1 MTTLIPKINFK
12 NGGAT
17 PAGAVSRDINL
28 KMEELVSVKDFGAL
42 GNGSTNDT
50 AAIQAAINGSVGKSL
65 FFPAGT
71 YKVSN
76 LTISTEINFIG
87 EGYTLSQ
94 LSQIAGS
101 TGAVVTISAT
111 RHPSMRHLSI
121 AGTSTGG
128 DCVAITGASSGNQ
141 FFDCF
146 FTLAGRDGLNVS
158 GTTDNTIVL
167 DCIFEVNG
175 RHGIFF
181 DSGTTA
187 GLVTNSRIVSNVGNG
202 VVASGNVLNPGV
214 KITENVFGGNVIG
227 IQLINQ
233 YFNIVSDNTILLA
246 SSHGIELNGASYNNI
261 TGNIVN
267 NNTGDGIHITEDVV
281 ISTYNNI
288 TDNNIRLNANGIYF
302 DGTGGGYNNVANNV
316 VINSLAVGIGIVGS
330 GNNTILGNQVLGN
343 GLTAT
348 PKYGIYLSDGGS
360 GAASN
365 NRIVGNSITNLGN
378 GALQTTGIYNGSAAS
393 NTIITN
399 NNIVSTTP
407 VNIAGGSVQ
416 LAAGNQGYITEAVGT
431 SQIASGA
438 TSVVISH
445 GLSITPNA
453 SAFTIML
460 TGLATN
466 DPGEIYITNITSTQ
480 FTVNCRNNPGAS
492 TLPFYWKASAF

>member
-1 MTTLIPKINFK
+1 MSLTK
-12 NGGAT
+12 
-17 PAGAVSRDINL
+17 VSFSMIQ
-28 KMEELVSVKDFGAL
+28 GQC
-42 GNGSTNDT
+42 GNIVDYGPLNTSNDT
-50 AAIQAAINGSVGKSL
+50 ATIQAAIDDNYGKSL
-65 FFPAGT
+65 FIPAGT
-71 YKVSN
+71 YQVSN
-76 LTISTEINFIG
+76 LTITGEINLIG
-87 EGYTLSQ
+87 EGYSLSQ
-94 LSQIAGS
+94 ITQIAGS
-101 TGAVVTISAT
+101 TGAVITIDDV

-121 AGTSTGG
+121 AGTSTGS
-128 DCVAITGASSGNQ
+128 DCVRITGASSGNQ
-141 FFDCF
+141 FIDCF
-146 FTLAGRDGLNVS
+146 FTLAGRDGLHVT
-158 GTTDNTIVL
+158 GTTDNVVVL
-167 DCIFEVNG
+167 DCIIEVCG
-175 RHGIFF
+175 RHGVFF

-302 DGTGGGYNNVANNV
+302 DGTGGGSNNVANNV
-316 VINSLAVGIGIVGS
+316 VINNLAVGIGIVGS

-378 GALQTTGIYNGSAAS
+378 GALQTTAIYNDSSAS
-393 NTIITN
+393 NTTITN
-399 NNIVSTTP
+399 NNIVATTP
-407 VNIAGGSVQ
+407 LNVAGGSILTVRD
-416 LAAGNQGYITEAVGT
+416 NQGYITESQGAVTIPSGST
-431 SQIASGA
+431 SA
-438 TSVVISH
+438 VITH
-445 GLSITPNA
+445 GLSVTPTVG
-453 SAFTIML
+453 AFTL
-460 TGLATN
+460 TLAGAATN
-466 DPGEIYITNITSTQ
+466 DPGDLFVTNLTSTQ
-480 FTVNCRNNPGAS
+480 ATLNCRNNPGA
-492 TLPFYWKASAF
+492 TGLPIYWKASIY